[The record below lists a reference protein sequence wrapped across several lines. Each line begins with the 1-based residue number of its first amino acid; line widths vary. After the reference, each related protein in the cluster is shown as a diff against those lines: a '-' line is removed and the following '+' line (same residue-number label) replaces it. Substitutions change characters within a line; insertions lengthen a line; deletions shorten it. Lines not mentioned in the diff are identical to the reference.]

1 MRSDLYAN
9 LYDTEENHWW
19 HRAKR
24 ELVGYFIKTNIHTPS
39 PVILDVGCGTGKNM
53 EAFGAFGRTVG
64 LDSSKTAIEYC
75 KKRGLATA
83 VLGSAENM
91 PFSSNKIDIVT
102 ALDVIE
108 HIDEH
113 RGLLEIARVLK
124 PGGTLICAVPA
135 FMWLW
140 SEWDVALH
148 HKKRY
153 TKHELINA
161 VEKAGL
167 EVAKCSYAYSFLV
180 LPVFIIR
187 SIKRMWKR
195 KNSSYDS
202 DFNINNRLIN
212 IILLF
217 LARLEHILIKM
228 YHVPF
233 GTSVLCIAKK
243 PNSKS

>member
-24 ELVGYFIKTNIHTPS
+24 ELVGYFIKNNIHTPS

-53 EAFGAFGRTVG
+53 EAFGTFGRTVG